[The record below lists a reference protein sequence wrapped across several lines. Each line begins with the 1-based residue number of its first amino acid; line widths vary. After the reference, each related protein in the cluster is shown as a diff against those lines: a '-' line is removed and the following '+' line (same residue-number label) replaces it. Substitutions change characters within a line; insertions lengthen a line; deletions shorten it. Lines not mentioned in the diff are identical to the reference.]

1 MADKIHSY
9 RGATLT
15 VLFDAGRCIHAGE
28 CVRGLPNV
36 FAPAQKPWVNPDG
49 ASATAVMNVVER
61 CPSGALQYAFS
72 NGARSERPSR
82 PGAVTVVPDG
92 PLQLRG
98 DVVITQG
105 ADATEIERGTRFALC
120 RCGAS
125 QRKPFCDGSHGAA
138 GFRDTGVVAQPGVKP
153 GDADAVGGVQL
164 HVQVRTDGPLRVQ
177 GDLQVIDGAG
187 QMAWHGPIAVLCRCG
202 QSASR
207 PFCDG
212 THKRIGFR
220 AE

>member
-1 MADKIHSY
+1 M
-9 RGATLT
+9 G
-15 VLFDAGRCIHAGE
+15 GE
-28 CVRGLPNV
+28 SS
-36 FAPAQKPWVNPDG
+36 G

-98 DVVITQG
+98 DVVSTQVRMPPRSN
-105 ADATEIERGTRFALC
+105 AARDSRYC

-125 QRKPFCDGSHGAA
+125 QRKPFCDGSPRCSGFPRHRCRGAA
-138 GFRDTGVVAQPGVKP
+138 GVKP